1 MAADSNTSVYVVFGA
16 DDFLRRGELNTLLR
30 RLLGGEADGL
40 GLTTFDG
47 AGKDCELSSVLDAL
61 RTPSLLAGE
70 TVVCV
75 RDADEFVS
83 THRARLED
91 YVAAPSPDGTLVLE
105 CRSFPATTRLYKA
118 IRANK
123 GVIGV
128 EKPKGWNEIRQ
139 WMTSWIE
146 DRANAHGCTLE
157 RGVASRL
164 YDQVGDDH
172 GVLDNEIEK
181 LATYVLPGKK
191 IGMADVDAL
200 VGHSREQTVF
210 KITDAIAERDARK
223 ALSLWQQVLA
233 TDRAAP
239 YKAIGGLAAGLR
251 KLVQAKAHI
260 ADGGTAVSAKK
271 LLRIFTDGGSLE
283 KQLKRFSYRQWED
296 ILLRLLRID
305 YGSKS
310 GLGNVEEAM
319 EKLIVDL
326 CAA

>member
-1 MAADSNTSVYVVFGA
+1 MAANSNTSVYVVFGA
-16 DDFLRRGELNTLLR
+16 DDFLRHGELNTLLR

-47 AGKDCELSSVLDAL
+47 AGRECELSSVLDAL

-75 RDADEFVS
+75 RDADDFV
-83 THRARLED
+83 TAHRARLED

-118 IRANK
+118 IRAIK
-123 GVIGV
+123 GTIGV

-146 DRANAHGCTLE
+146 TQATAHGCKLD

-172 GVLDNEIEK
+172 GVLDNEIKK
-181 LATYVLPGKK
+181 LATYVLPRKSV
-191 IGMADVDAL
+191 GMADVDAL

-210 KITDAIAERDARK
+210 KVTDAIAERDARK
-223 ALSLWQQVLA
+223 ALALWQQVLA

-251 KLVQAKAHI
+251 KLVQAKAHV
-260 ADGGTAVSAKK
+260 ADGGTAFSAKK
-271 LLRIFTDGGSLE
+271 SLRIFTDGGSLD
-283 KQLKRFSYRQWED
+283 KQLGRFTFRQWED

>member
-1 MAADSNTSVYVVFGA
+1 MAAKSNTSVYVVFGA
-16 DDFLRRGELNTLLR
+16 DDFLRRSELNGLLR
-30 RLLGGEADGL
+30 RLLGGESDGL
-40 GLTTFDG
+40 GLTTIDG
-47 AGKDCELSSVLDAL
+47 SSKECELSTVLDAL
-61 RTPSLLAGE
+61 RTPSLLASD

-75 RDADEFVS
+75 RDADDFV
-83 THRARLED
+83 TAHRARLED
-91 YVAAPSPDGTLVLE
+91 YLAAPSPDGTLVLE

-123 GVIGV
+123 GTIGLD
-128 EKPKGWNEIRQ
+128 KPKGWNEIRQ

-146 DRANAHGCTLE
+146 SQAAVHGCKLE
-157 RGVASRL
+157 RGVAARL
-164 YDQVGDDH
+164 YEQVGDDH
-172 GVLDNEIEK
+172 GVLDNEIKK
-181 LATYVLPGKK
+181 LATFVLPRKS
-191 IGMADVDAL
+191 IGLADVDVL

-210 KITDAIAERDARK
+210 KVTDAIAERNAEK
-223 ALSLWQQVLA
+223 ALTLWQQVLA

-239 YKAIGGLAAGLR
+239 FKAVGGLAAGVR

-260 ADGGTAVSAKK
+260 AQGGTAFSAKK
-271 LLRIFTDGGSLE
+271 DLRIFTDGNSLE
-283 KQLKRFSYRQWED
+283 RQLKRFSVRQWEE

-310 GLGNVEEAM
+310 GLGNVERAM

>member
-1 MAADSNTSVYVVFGA
+1 MAANSNTGVYVVYGA

-47 AGKDCELSSVLDAL
+47 SVRDCELSSVLDAL

-75 RDADEFVS
+75 READDFV
-83 THRARLED
+83 TAHRARLED

-105 CRSFPATTRLYKA
+105 CRSWRSNTKLHKA
-118 IRANK
+118 IQAGK
-123 GVIGV
+123 GAIGV
-128 EKPKGWNEIRQ
+128 DKPKGWNEIRQ

-146 DRANAHGCTLE
+146 SQAAVHGCRLE

-172 GVLDNEIEK
+172 GVLDNEIRK
-181 LATYVLPGKK
+181 LATYVLPRKSV
-191 IGMADVDAL
+191 GMTDVDML

-223 ALSLWQQVLA
+223 ALALWQQVLA

-239 YKAIGGLAAGLR
+239 FKAIGGLAAGLR
-251 KLVQAKAHI
+251 KLVQAKAHV
-260 ADGGTAVSAKK
+260 ADGGTAFSARKS
-271 LLRIFTDGGSLE
+271 LRIFTDGGSLE
-283 KQLKRFSYRQWED
+283 KQLNRFSYRQWED

-310 GLGNVEEAM
+310 GLGGVEQAM